1 MFMNDNEFINNDNHS
16 HKTIS
21 IYLRNDDSIN
31 KILNFMGSISKN
43 VYNTTFY
50 IYTIYM
56 RYKHCIFKNVIDRIK
71 DKEISTEKFY
81 KYVQAEI
88 KYFYDLHS
96 KKDSVMK
103 SNNDFLYK
111 KIKEKLNK
119 IELVDSNYFKLK
131 NEVFIENKKLIKHHN
146 QYEYKFIIDT
156 IFKSI
161 YIKNYKLTTY
171 ELSNKIPCTIK
182 NINFINLVKGKIT
195 IFPDSKSIK
204 SNIKQFGTLQG
215 DQNIITRFIYKHLG
229 ENINKLPSNIILNI
243 IAKAFDNIKG
253 YYALKNKGL
262 KSNIPRYLKKDQLFI
277 LPFFKHSFRIDQDNK
292 IVRLSV
298 GKYIS
303 QNYEKI
309 TEIPELVILNKN
321 ESTEYKKYCL
331 SKNLTNIV
339 GKINKL
345 NNFIVDNKYIDRSSE
360 KIIDASYLYFKLP
373 DIMIDK
379 NITLIE
385 INPINNGHC
394 FKLNYVYRITKT
406 IIEHPIKKIEPV
418 SIEKKQNL
426 SKKKE
431 ENVKKPVKS
440 KKTDQIER
448 LSLTRDKN
456 NKIIIDASKCVS
468 IDLGMVNLATIHDP
482 SGDQLIIKG
491 TSLIAVNNYH
501 NMKMDK
507 LQSEIDKSKDGNIKK
522 KKQAEI
528 YDLEINRKN
537 WINEFFNKVVKYLYI
552 IYNKTKELII
562 VGYNLNWKNGVNMNT
577 KTNRK
582 FYQIPYAKFLYKL
595 KDKFGDKILIN
606 EESYTSK
613 CDALSLEK
621 IDKHDQYLGK
631 RIRRGLFS
639 SPKGLINADLNGA
652 INIMRKVVDLKEIKG
667 KNLFNPKVAKIYTPT
682 KVKLSGEAMPVGKGT
697 MESRQKM

>member
-1 MFMNDNEFINNDNHS
+1 MKEDEIVSNDNHS

-21 IYLRNDDSIN
+21 IYLRNDESIN
-31 KILNFMGSISKN
+31 KILNFMGGISKN

-56 RYKHCIFKNVIDRIK
+56 RYKDCIFKNVIERIK
-71 DKEISTEKFY
+71 DNKISTEKFY
-81 KYVQAEI
+81 ELVQMEI
-88 KYFYDLHS
+88 QYFYDLHS

-103 SNNDFLYK
+103 INNEFLYK
-111 KIKEKLNK
+111 KIKEKLNGT
-119 IELVDSNYFKLK
+119 ELVDINYFQLK
-131 NEVFIENKKLIKHHN
+131 NEVFMENIKSIKHRN
-146 QYEYKFIIDT
+146 LYEYKFIIDS

-161 YIKNYKLTTY
+161 YIKNYNLTVY
-171 ELSNKIPCTIK
+171 ELYNKLPCTIK
-182 NINFINLVKGKIT
+182 NKEFINLVKGKIVM
-195 IFPDSKSIK
+195 FPVIKSVK
-204 SNIKQFGTLQG
+204 SNIKQFGALQG

-229 ENINKLPSNIILNI
+229 ENINKLPSNIIINV

-262 KSNIPRYLKKDQLFI
+262 KPNIPRYLKKDQLFI
-277 LPFFKHSFRIDQDNK
+277 LPFFERSFKIDQDNK
-292 IVRLSV
+292 VVRLSV

-309 TEIPELVILNKN
+309 TEIPELVNLNKN
-321 ESTEYKKYCL
+321 ENTEYKKYCL
-331 SKNLTNIV
+331 LDNLMNTV

-345 NNFIVDNKYIDRSSE
+345 NNFIIDNKHIDRTSE

-379 NITLIE
+379 KITLIE

-394 FKLNYVYRITKT
+394 FKLNYVYRITKKSIENPVK
-406 IIEHPIKKIEPV
+406 IIVPVPIKKQKILPK
-418 SIEKKQNL
+418 IKD
-426 SKKKE
+426 
-431 ENVKKPVKS
+431 ENVEKPVKS
-440 KKTDQIER
+440 KRIEQLER
-448 LSLTRDKN
+448 LQLTQDEN
-456 NKIIIDASKCVS
+456 NKIIIDPSKCAS
-468 IDLGMVNLATIHDP
+468 LDLGMVNLATIHDP
-482 SGDQLIIKG
+482 TGNQLIIKG
-491 TSLIAVNNYH
+491 TSLIAVNNFH

-507 LQSEIDKSKDGNIKK
+507 LQSEIDKSKDENIKK

-528 YDLEINRKN
+528 YDLEISRKN
-537 WINEFFNKVVKYLYI
+537 WINEFFNKVVKYLYLT
-552 IYNKTKELII
+552 YNETKELII
-562 VGYNLNWKNGVNMNT
+562 VGYNLNWKNGVNMRT

-621 IDKHDQYLGK
+621 IGKHAQYLGK

-682 KVKLSGEAMPVGKGT
+682 KVKLSGEAMPTGKGT